1 MSYAV
6 YVVDDD
12 ESVARSLKWLIEPLG
27 YEVFTYENG
36 LAFLEDYK
44 KNGANPVGVLVVDVR
59 MPVMGGF
66 ELQRELNALDFS
78 LPIIF
83 LSGHGD
89 VPLAVTAIKD
99 GAHDFLQ
106 KPVNDQVLIDKI
118 NGAIRKSLDQKSSSE
133 TLGDASGKIAGL
145 SMREKEILQCVSD
158 GLSSKEIARKL
169 DISHKTVEVHRA
181 NIRKKLGL
189 KSIAELTKVYCD
201 LR

>member
-27 YEVFTYENG
+27 YEVHTYENG
-36 LAFLEDYK
+36 LAFLESYK
-44 KNGANPVGVLVVDVR
+44 RNGVSPVGVLVVDVR

-66 ELQRELNALDFS
+66 ELQRELNVLDFS

-106 KPVNDQVLIDKI
+106 KPINDQVLIDKI
-118 NGAIRKSLDQKSSSE
+118 NGAIRKSLDQKMSSE
-133 TLGDASGKIAGL
+133 HLGEASGKIAGL
-145 SMREKEILQCVSD
+145 SSREKEILQCVSD

-189 KSIAELTKVYCD
+189 KSIAELTKVFCD

>member
-27 YEVFTYENG
+27 YEVYTYENG
-36 LAFLEDYK
+36 WSFLEHYT
-44 KNGANPVGVLVVDVR
+44 KNGVSPVGVLVVDVR

-66 ELQRELNALDFS
+66 ELQRELNARGFG
-78 LPIIF
+78 LPVIF

-106 KPVNDQVLIDKI
+106 KPINDQVLIDKI
-118 NGAIRKSLDQKSSSE
+118 NGAIRKSLEQKTSNES
-133 TLGDASGKIAGL
+133 LVGASDKIAGL
-145 SMREKEILQCVSD
+145 SSREREILQCVSD
-158 GLSSKEIARKL
+158 GMSSKEIARKL

-189 KSIAELTKVYCD
+189 KSIAELTKVFCD

>member
-27 YEVFTYENG
+27 YEVHTYENG
-36 LAFLEDYK
+36 LAFLDSYK
-44 KNGANPVGVLVVDVR
+44 ENGVNPVGVLVVDVR

-66 ELQRELNALDFS
+66 ELQRELNALEFS

-106 KPVNDQVLIDKI
+106 KPINDQVLIDKI
-118 NGAIRKSLDQKSSSE
+118 NGAIRKSLDQKISSE
-133 TLGDASGKIAGL
+133 HLGEASGKIAGL
-145 SMREKEILQCVSD
+145 SSREREILQCVSD
-158 GLSSKEIARKL
+158 GMSSKEIARKL

-189 KSIAELTKVYCD
+189 KSIAELTKVFCD

>member
-27 YEVFTYENG
+27 YEVHTYENG
-36 LAFLEDYK
+36 LAFLDSYK
-44 KNGANPVGVLVVDVR
+44 ENGVNPVGVLVVDVR

-66 ELQRELNALDFS
+66 ELQRELNALEFS

-106 KPVNDQVLIDKI
+106 KPINDQVLIDKI
-118 NGAIRKSLDQKSSSE
+118 NGAIRRSLDQKISSE
-133 TLGDASGKIAGL
+133 HLGEASGKIAGL
-145 SMREKEILQCVSD
+145 SSREREILQCVSD
-158 GLSSKEIARKL
+158 GMSSKEIARKL

-189 KSIAELTKVYCD
+189 KSIAELTKVFCD

>member
-133 TLGDASGKIAGL
+133 TLSDASGKIAGL
-145 SMREKEILQCVSD
+145 SVREKEILQCVSD